1 MQPTILTEEN
11 LITKLFLLTS
21 KLLNV
26 ETNNYQV
33 KRVCISNKEDIY
45 NANIRFVEMMNIK
58 L

>member
-1 MQPTILTEEN
+1 MQQIIFTPEN

-21 KLLNV
+21 KLLNI

-45 NANIRFVEMMNIK
+45 NANIKFVEMMNIR

>member
-1 MQPTILTEEN
+1 MQSTIFTPEN

-21 KLLNV
+21 KLLNI

-33 KRVCISNKEDIY
+33 KRVCILNKEDIY
-45 NANIRFVEMMNIK
+45 NANIKFVEMMNIK